1 MWRVAGTRQISEMG
15 FDPGWLALRE
25 PADRAA
31 RDATLLRRAVA
42 LAGPGGSVLDLGCGT
57 GSTVRAFEGAGAT
70 GAHWRLF
77 DNDAGLLARAEVLHP
92 EAKICQGDLAEID
105 ALPLG
110 GVRLVTASALF
121 DLVSRDWVERLAA
134 RLVAQGTALYAA
146 LSYDGVMR
154 WSPEDAEDATIT
166 AQFNAHQRGDKGF
179 GAALGPEAAEAAAG
193 IFASLGYEVQ
203 CAPSPWR
210 LGPQEAEMQRLL
222 LAGIAQA
229 AAEAGYAGAEG
240 WQTRRARVLAEGW
253 AEIGH
258 IDLLAVPPGDGRR
271 A

>member
-1 MWRVAGTRQISEMG
+1 MR
-15 FDPGWLALRE
+15 
-25 PADRAA
+25 
-31 RDATLLRRAVA
+31 
-42 LAGPGGSVLDLGCGT
+42 
-57 GSTVRAFEGAGAT
+57 
-70 GAHWRLF
+70 RLF